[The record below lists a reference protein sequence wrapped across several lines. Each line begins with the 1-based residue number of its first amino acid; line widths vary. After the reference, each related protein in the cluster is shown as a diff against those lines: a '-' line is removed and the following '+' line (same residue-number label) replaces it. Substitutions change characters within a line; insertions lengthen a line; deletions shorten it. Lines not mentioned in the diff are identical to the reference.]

1 MVKKNVKDKKL
12 AAEQQESKDLAK
24 TEYTK
29 DQQKRLVAYH
39 DRAKRKA
46 LKFKIKNVDSKD
58 PAVEPIFNDAD
69 LALVKLSEA
78 LGTTDKDLQD
88 YLLNQVIQVY
98 RGFASRDGYNYE
110 HMATFSNITMA
121 ILNGVQPQD
130 EIEGMLVVQ
139 MIGVHNIAME
149 TLKRAILV
157 GQTDEGKELNVN
169 QAAKMMR
176 VLVAQ
181 MEALKRYRTGG
192 QQKMV
197 VEHVHV
203 NADGQAIV
211 GTVNQ
216 GGGKKQ

>member
-1 MVKKNVKDKKL
+1 MAKNKSNKL
-12 AAEQQESKDLAK
+12 TAEQQESKDLAK

-29 DQQKRLVAYH
+29 DQQKRLAAYH

-78 LGTTDKDLQD
+78 LGTTDKDLQNH
-88 YLLNQVIQVY
+88 LLNQVIKVY
-98 RGFASRDGYNYE
+98 RGFASREGENYE

-121 ILNGVQPQD
+121 ILNGIQPQD

-139 MIGVHNIAME
+139 MIGVHNVAME

-157 GQTDEGKELNVN
+157 GQTEKGKELNVN
-169 QAAKMMR
+169 QATKMLR
-176 VLVAQ
+176 TFTAQ
-181 MEALKRYRTGG
+181 MEALKKYRTGG
-192 QQKMV
+192 QQKMI
-197 VEHVHV
+197 VEHVNV
-203 NADGQAIV
+203 NAGGQAIV

-216 GGGKKQ
+216 GGAKISDE